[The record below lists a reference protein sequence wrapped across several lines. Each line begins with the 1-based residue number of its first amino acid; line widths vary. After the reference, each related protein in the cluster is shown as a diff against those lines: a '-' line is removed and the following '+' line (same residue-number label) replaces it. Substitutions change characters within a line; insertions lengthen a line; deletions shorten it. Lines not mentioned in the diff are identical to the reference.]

1 MQTRGNKRSNN
12 TEERNSENSENKKKK
27 IVENKIKKKVNKS
40 FTSASESE
48 SKSKEIKKKDKAS
61 KNSKVLPSSKQ
72 KASNNTDPEEM
83 RKCIFK
89 LENVVRATVVNRPS
103 KVIKSP
109 YMADIIVSG
118 QSQETLCHSPALGC
132 AGIIVPGTNVIVT
145 PKPNAKADAKSK
157 YSLDLVDLGPSILG
171 VNPLMCNKMV
181 KTALEYGLV
190 EGLPRFD
197 KSEIKSEASIDESRF
212 DFKCEQNGTTY
223 YVEVKGVP
231 CACIDDVPISPKK
244 KTDMMAEINKAKNK
258 IAYFPDGYR
267 KPGEEV
273 ISPRALKHVQHLT
286 RLAAEENT
294 RCILLFVVQRT
305 DCKIFQPTHNDPVY
319 RRAVYD
325 ASVAG
330 VRIIAHTVTWSE
342 DGKAAWSPTLPINL
356 HDDKDDF

>member
-1 MQTRGNKRSNN
+1 MQTRGKRGKNS
-12 TEERNSENSENKKKK
+12 EEVNSENVIKKKK
-27 IVENKIKKKVNKS
+27 TSDKKPVNGVKNS
-40 FTSASESE
+40 SAPASESE
-48 SKSKEIKKKDKAS
+48 SARIKKKDKAD
-61 KNSKVLPSSKQ
+61 KKSSVSSRKQ
-72 KASNNTDPEEM
+72 KSSQDLSITDPEDM

-145 PKPNAKADAKSK
+145 PKPNAKSDAKSK

-190 EGLPRFD
+190 EGLPRFN
-197 KSEIKSEASIDESRF
+197 KTEIKSEASIDESRF
-212 DFKCEQNGTTY
+212 DFKCEQNGITY

-244 KTDMMAEINKAKNK
+244 KTDMMPDINKAKNK

-286 RLAAEENT
+286 RLAGEENT

-305 DCKIFQPTHNDPVY
+305 DCRIFQPTHNDPVY
-319 RRAVYD
+319 RRAVYE

-330 VRIIAHTVTWSE
+330 VTILAHTVVWSE
-342 DGKAAWSPTLPINL
+342 DGKAAWSQTLPINL